1 MDISHVLDPLNSDQR
16 EAVGAPAG
24 NMLVLAGAGSG
35 KTRVL
40 VHRIAWYIETGQ
52 SSPYSIMAVTFTNKA
67 AAEMRTR
74 IENLLGQSIRGM
86 WVGTFHGLAHRLLRA
101 HWQEAGLP
109 QSFQIIDSE
118 DQYRMIRRLIRSMM
132 IDESQFPPREAQWF
146 ISARKDEGLRPEHI
160 DDHGDATIAQMVQ
173 IYKTYQE
180 ACERSGLVDFAELLL
195 RTFEL
200 FREQGAIR
208 EHYQHRFKHV
218 LVDEF
223 QDTNTLQYSWLRL
236 LVGEDSTLFA
246 VGDDDQCLAEDTQV
260 TMSDGSE
267 KKIQDVAVGETVMS
281 SFGAGDFRPAKVTDR
296 FQRSRV
302 GKMVT
307 IKLRSGK
314 MLQSTPEHT
323 HFAGYLLGETPQQY
337 FLYLMYK
344 EGIGYRLGTSQVY
357 TNGQAKPV
365 LGFKQRALQERADAL
380 WIIRTHASE
389 NEARMDETISS
400 LKYGLPTL
408 PFVPRKGK
416 AKNGL
421 VHDGQY
427 IERVFKSINTEQA
440 ALSLLEDVG
449 LDVEFPHHLPQS
461 RDSKRRNIVITLCGD
476 RRGANPMH
484 RISIV
489 GNDDEGRRILESL
502 DCNVRP
508 AKADSNS
515 WRYETVR
522 ADFGELMV
530 IAKRIKQALGAKFI
544 LNGHILE
551 RSLPF
556 IKAAFMRPG
565 MAMVNAAA
573 EFDIVEEVVIENVE
587 TEIYDLNIE
596 RTHNFIANG
605 LVTHN
610 SIYSWRGARVE
621 NMQAFERDF
630 DDTKLLKLEQNY
642 RSTATILKAANKLIA
657 NNNARLGKDL
667 WTDGEDGDR
676 IGVYMAYNETD
687 EARYVIDQI
696 RQAPEQGKEF
706 NDYAIL
712 YRVSAQSRVIEEAL
726 MQARIPYRVYGGMR
740 FYERAEIKDALAYV
754 RLARFKDD
762 DASFERIIN
771 TPTRGIGN
779 RTVEELRVTA
789 RRDNCSLWKAAQH
802 IVEHKLMSA
811 RALNALEHFVN
822 LIQKMTAAESEAT
835 LNEHVDQ
842 VIQLS
847 GLIEH
852 FKKEKG
858 EKGLARVENL
868 EELVTAAGEFEIGD
882 DEELA
887 EMDAL
892 SAFMAHAALESG
904 ETQAGDSSD
913 CVHMMTLHSA
923 KGLEF
928 PDVYLVGMEE
938 GLFPHQ
944 RSSEDLVQLEEE
956 RRLCYVGI
964 TRAKQTLTLTHAQHR
979 RMHGSDYYPSP
990 SRFIDEI
997 PNELLNDIRLGGN
1010 VTESLFS
1017 KSDVQPSNNDGSLS
1031 LGQRVSHA
1039 KFGEGIVLNLEG
1051 SGGHMRIQV
1060 NFEQAGS
1067 KWLVASYANLQPA

>member
-1 MDISHVLDPLNSDQR
+1 MLDPLNTNQR

-24 NMLVLAGAGSG
+24 NLLVLAGAGSG

-52 SSPYSIMAVTFTNKA
+52 ASPYSIMAVTFTNKA
-67 AAEMRTR
+67 AAEMRSR

-101 HWQEAGLP
+101 HWQEANLS
-109 QSFQIIDSE
+109 QNFQILDSE
-118 DQYRMIRRLIRSMM
+118 DQFRTIRRLIRSMM
-132 IDESQFPPREAQWF
+132 LDESQYPPREAQWF
-146 ISARKDEGLRPEHI
+146 INARKDEGLRPEHI
-160 DDHGDATIAQMVQ
+160 DDHGDMTTAQMVQ

-236 LVGEDSTLFA
+236 LVGKDSTLFA
-246 VGDDDQCLAEDTQV
+246 VGDDDQ
-260 TMSDGSE
+260 
-267 KKIQDVAVGETVMS
+267 
-281 SFGAGDFRPAKVTDR
+281 
-296 FQRSRV
+296 
-302 GKMVT
+302 
-307 IKLRSGK
+307 
-314 MLQSTPEHT
+314 
-323 HFAGYLLGETPQQY
+323 
-337 FLYLMYK
+337 
-344 EGIGYRLGTSQVY
+344 
-357 TNGQAKPV
+357 
-365 LGFKQRALQERADAL
+365 
-380 WIIRTHASE
+380 
-389 NEARMDETISS
+389 
-400 LKYGLPTL
+400 
-408 PFVPRKGK
+408 
-416 AKNGL
+416 
-421 VHDGQY
+421 
-427 IERVFKSINTEQA
+427 
-440 ALSLLEDVG
+440 
-449 LDVEFPHHLPQS
+449 
-461 RDSKRRNIVITLCGD
+461 
-476 RRGANPMH
+476 
-484 RISIV
+484 
-489 GNDDEGRRILESL
+489 
-502 DCNVRP
+502 
-508 AKADSNS
+508 
-515 WRYETVR
+515 
-522 ADFGELMV
+522 
-530 IAKRIKQALGAKFI
+530 
-544 LNGHILE
+544 
-551 RSLPF
+551 
-556 IKAAFMRPG
+556 
-565 MAMVNAAA
+565 
-573 EFDIVEEVVIENVE
+573 
-587 TEIYDLNIE
+587 
-596 RTHNFIANG
+596 
-605 LVTHN
+605 

-630 DDTKLLKLEQNY
+630 HDTKLLKLEQNY
-642 RSTATILKAANKLIA
+642 RSTATILKAANKLIS

-676 IGVYMAYNETD
+676 IGIYMAYNETD

-696 RQAPEQGKEF
+696 RQAPEQGKAF

-754 RLARFKDD
+754 RLARFRDD

-779 RTVEELRVTA
+779 RTIEELRTTA
-789 RRDNCSLWKAAQH
+789 RRDDCSLWQAAQH
-802 IVEHKLMSA
+802 VIEHKLLSA
-811 RALNALEHFVN
+811 RAINALEHFVT
-822 LIQKMTAAESEAT
+822 LIQKMTAAESEST

-842 VIQLS
+842 VIKLS
-847 GLIEH
+847 GLIDH

-928 PDVYLVGMEE
+928 PDIYLVGMEE

-944 RSSEDLVQLEEE
+944 RSSEDLTQLEEE

-964 TRAKQTLTLTHAQHR
+964 TRAKKTLTLTHAQHR
-979 RMHGSDYYPSP
+979 RMHGSDYYPQP

-997 PNELLNDIRLGGN
+997 PSELLNDIRLGGS

-1017 KSDVQPSNNDGSLS
+1017 KSHEKPPNDDGSLS

-1039 KFGEGIVLNLEG
+1039 KFGEGVVLNLEG

-1060 NFEQAGS
+1060 NFEHAGC